1 MYFLCDLTILHLF
14 CTQELRRETNTN
26 FPMLLPGDGGGSGE
40 EERNATKCAK
50 HTNENGER
58 KKNHWNL
65 VLPGNG
71 NEQPNEK
78 LEGERNRKKR
88 KNNGMAVSLWVA
100 KKLLNNNKRG
110 GIDFSLFFRFLK
122 LLHFY
127 SFFCWAGSGVTNFAT
142 FLMLFLVFLYRT
154 FVCCAGFLLLLL
166 LRLICSYFF
175 FCCCCCCWFG
185 CCFLS
190 VRYFFGFFFSKK
202 ERCILSEL
210 VLFFIEE
217 D

>member
-1 MYFLCDLTILHLF
+1 MRSNDFTSLLHTRAAKRDEHEFSNVASGRWRGRRKREMQQNAQNTRTKTGKEKNKSLK
-14 CTQELRRETNTN
+14 LR
-26 FPMLLPGDGGGSGE
+26 
-40 EERNATKCAK
+40 
-50 HTNENGER
+50 
-58 KKNHWNL
+58 

-78 LEGERNRKKR
+78 LWGERKRKKR

-100 KKLLNNNKRG
+100 KKLLNNKRG

-175 FCCCCCCWFG
+175 FCCCCCWFG